1 MYLCE
6 FLNSLFKL
14 LYAWTDFDEWG
25 VIRIISLQHKYIT
38 EKKNIPDTASR
49 SPTTRSS
56 SSTRYRTVLCTTSTK
71 SEPNRVVRGESARP
85 ARERR
90 ARTRSTPPKRLKQNE
105 TVKKT
110 PLAYIDVTV
119 TWRRITDSNRHR
131 NRATLALN
139 SVAKSSVSHHCFVV
153 IVRSNFQ

>member
-1 MYLCE
+1 MS
-6 FLNSLFKL
+6 FLILYSNFYTPEPILMNEVSLESLVYSINIL
-14 LYAWTDFDEWG
+14 L
-25 VIRIISLQHKYIT
+25 
-38 EKKNIPDTASR
+38 KKNIPDTASR

-119 TWRRITDSNRHR
+119 T
-131 NRATLALN
+131 
-139 SVAKSSVSHHCFVV
+139 
-153 IVRSNFQ
+153 

>member
-1 MYLCE
+1 MS
-6 FLNSLFKL
+6 FLILYSNFYTPEPILMNEVSLESLVYSINIL
-14 LYAWTDFDEWG
+14 L
-25 VIRIISLQHKYIT
+25 
-38 EKKNIPDTASR
+38 KKNIPDTASR